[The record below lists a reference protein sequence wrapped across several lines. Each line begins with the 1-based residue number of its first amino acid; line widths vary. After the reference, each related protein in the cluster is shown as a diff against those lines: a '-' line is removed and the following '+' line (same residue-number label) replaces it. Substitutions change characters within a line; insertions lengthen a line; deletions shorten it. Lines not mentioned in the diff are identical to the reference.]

1 MLTSYTIK
9 YDDHL
14 IAPGIPGNLFVN
26 EINSTAITV
35 YWDEPLMTNGIITMY
50 EVFYSL
56 GDHAV
61 LNVDDAMMVV
71 VNATTSTSYEVV
83 ISGLDH
89 FATYS
94 VAVRANTRIGA
105 GNLTETFSILTDPYS
120 KCS

>member
-1 MLTSYTIK
+1 M
-9 YDDHL
+9 D
-14 IAPGIPGNLFVN
+14 

-35 YWDEPLMTNGIITMY
+35 IWEEPLVTNGVITLY
-50 EVFYSL
+50 EVFYSF
-56 GDHAV
+56 GNRSVID
-61 LNVDDAMMVV
+61 VDDAMMVV

-89 FATYS
+89 FTTYS

-105 GNLTETFSILTDPYS
+105 GNLTNTSSILTDPNS